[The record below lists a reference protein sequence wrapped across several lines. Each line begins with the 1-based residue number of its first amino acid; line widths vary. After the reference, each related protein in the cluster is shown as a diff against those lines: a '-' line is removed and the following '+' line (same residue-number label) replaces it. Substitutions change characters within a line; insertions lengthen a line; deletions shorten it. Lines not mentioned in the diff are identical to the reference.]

1 MKRVC
6 FFKSSFVIRALL
18 VSFSILPF
26 WNLLYSQS
34 EGFSLK
40 TEIYQL
46 KNGLTI
52 YLNEDSALPN
62 IFGAVVVKG
71 GSKRDPADATGIAH
85 YFEHIMFKGT
95 DKIGTLDYVKEK
107 IYLDSI
113 AELYDKLSSVTA
125 AEDKNMIQK
134 KINRLSIKSSEYAIP
149 NETEKILGEMGCAYL
164 NAGTSYDGIA
174 YFNVLPSSQ
183 LQKWMMVYSHR
194 FINPVYR
201 LFQSELEAVYEEYNM
216 YSDNRF
222 ATALEEYLSHFF
234 PDHPYGVPII
244 GYPKDLKYPS
254 MSKMHEYFETY
265 YVANNMAL
273 ILSGNFNIDEVK
285 PMIEKYFGQWRS
297 GKIPEAPDTWKI
309 EPFKGRVEVNKKL
322 TPVKFGLR
330 GYRSVPQN
338 HPDSPLLDVIGMLLT
353 NSAQT
358 GLMDQLV
365 IDNKLMAAQLIGDHR
380 ADAGGEY
387 ILYIPKL
394 IGQSLKKAENLIEE
408 KLNKLKSGEFDND
421 LLEAVKM
428 EIIMGH
434 KQNFE
439 DQFNRGY
446 MMIFSFMN
454 EKEWQDILDYPET
467 IKKVT
472 KKDIVTIAKKYF
484 GDNYLS
490 FHSGSGLPKK
500 PETIKPPFE
509 NIPAKNTEE
518 KSEFAKMIAE
528 TKVASSPPQFIEFG
542 PPGQKTKDVLID
554 NITDLAHLYWVNNSV
569 NDVFNLKINYGI
581 GTYKMPILEPAS
593 EYISLVAPF
602 IGGILTS
609 HFGWPS
615 IFFVAGFI
623 GIITTIGT
631 FIFIKDERKEVV
643 KSRFDY
649 LGSIL
654 YGIGLFCLL
663 YGFSLLPKTT
673 GIILTIL
680 GIIFLIAFT
689 KYQSRIDSP
698 VFNIKLFFENKVFRL
713 STLSALINY
722 SATFAI
728 AFMFSLYLQY
738 VRGLDPKEAGLVLI
752 VQSIIQSVTSLVSG
766 RLSDRISASLLATI
780 GMAIVA
786 LGLLLLVFI
795 TGTTSFYFLV
805 FILALLGLGF
815 GFFSSPNVNVIM
827 SSVEQKFYSMAS
839 ATTGTMRLTGQAFS
853 MGIAMMAISLVIGN
867 VKLSPDL
874 SLELLKSMK
883 ITFAICTLLCFAG
896 VYTSSVRLKP
906 IK

>member
-1 MKRVC
+1 MSVQKTTKSNFIVAVISLAGAMVPFMSSAINLALPVINEKLSLNARMSGWVVTSYMLATAILQIPCARLADMVGRKRLFGLGIALFSVFS
-6 FFKSSFVIRALL
+6 FFA
-18 VSFSILPF
+18 
-26 WNLLYSQS
+26 
-34 EGFSLK
+34 
-40 TEIYQL
+40 
-46 KNGLTI
+46 GLTTSGGWLI
-52 YLNEDSALPN
+52 VWRSMMGLGSAMM
-62 IFGAVVVKG
+62 FG
-71 GSKRDPADATGIAH
+71 TGTAIL
-85 YFEHIMFKGT
+85 I
-95 DKIGTLDYVKEK
+95 
-107 IYLDSI
+107 
-113 AELYDKLSSVTA
+113 SSVPAEKRGWVLGIQTSVVYMSLA
-125 AEDKNMIQK
+125 A
-134 KINRLSIKSSEYAIP
+134 
-149 NETEKILGEMGCAYL
+149 G
-164 NAGTSYDGIA
+164 
-174 YFNVLPSSQ
+174 
-183 LQKWMMVYSHR
+183 
-194 FINPVYR
+194 
-201 LFQSELEAVYEEYNM
+201 
-216 YSDNRF
+216 
-222 ATALEEYLSHFF
+222 
-234 PDHPYGVPII
+234 
-244 GYPKDLKYPS
+244 
-254 MSKMHEYFETY
+254 
-265 YVANNMAL
+265 
-273 ILSGNFNIDEVK
+273 
-285 PMIEKYFGQWRS
+285 
-297 GKIPEAPDTWKI
+297 
-309 EPFKGRVEVNKKL
+309 
-322 TPVKFGLR
+322 
-330 GYRSVPQN
+330 
-338 HPDSPLLDVIGMLLT
+338 
-353 NSAQT
+353 
-358 GLMDQLV
+358 
-365 IDNKLMAAQLIGDHR
+365 
-380 ADAGGEY
+380 
-387 ILYIPKL
+387 
-394 IGQSLKKAENLIEE
+394 
-408 KLNKLKSGEFDND
+408 
-421 LLEAVKM
+421 
-428 EIIMGH
+428 
-434 KQNFE
+434 
-439 DQFNRGY
+439 
-446 MMIFSFMN
+446 
-454 EKEWQDILDYPET
+454 
-467 IKKVT
+467 
-472 KKDIVTIAKKYF
+472 
-484 GDNYLS
+484 
-490 FHSGSGLPKK
+490 
-500 PETIKPPFE
+500 
-509 NIPAKNTEE
+509 
-518 KSEFAKMIAE
+518 
-528 TKVASSPPQFIEFG
+528 
-542 PPGQKTKDVLID
+542 
-554 NITDLAHLYWVNNSV
+554 
-569 NDVFNLKINYGI
+569 
-581 GTYKMPILEPAS
+581 
-593 EYISLVAPF
+593 PF

-609 HFGWPS
+609 HFGWSS

-631 FIFIKDERKEVV
+631 FIFIKDEWKEVV

>member
-1 MKRVC
+1 MGLGSAMM
-6 FFKSSFVIRALL
+6 FGTGTA
-18 VSFSILPF
+18 IL
-26 WNLLYSQS
+26 
-34 EGFSLK
+34 
-40 TEIYQL
+40 I
-46 KNGLTI
+46 
-52 YLNEDSALPN
+52 
-62 IFGAVVVKG
+62 
-71 GSKRDPADATGIAH
+71 
-85 YFEHIMFKGT
+85 
-95 DKIGTLDYVKEK
+95 
-107 IYLDSI
+107 
-113 AELYDKLSSVTA
+113 SSVPAEKRGWVLGIQTSVVYMSLA
-125 AEDKNMIQK
+125 A
-134 KINRLSIKSSEYAIP
+134 
-149 NETEKILGEMGCAYL
+149 G
-164 NAGTSYDGIA
+164 
-174 YFNVLPSSQ
+174 
-183 LQKWMMVYSHR
+183 
-194 FINPVYR
+194 
-201 LFQSELEAVYEEYNM
+201 
-216 YSDNRF
+216 
-222 ATALEEYLSHFF
+222 
-234 PDHPYGVPII
+234 
-244 GYPKDLKYPS
+244 
-254 MSKMHEYFETY
+254 
-265 YVANNMAL
+265 
-273 ILSGNFNIDEVK
+273 
-285 PMIEKYFGQWRS
+285 
-297 GKIPEAPDTWKI
+297 
-309 EPFKGRVEVNKKL
+309 
-322 TPVKFGLR
+322 
-330 GYRSVPQN
+330 
-338 HPDSPLLDVIGMLLT
+338 
-353 NSAQT
+353 
-358 GLMDQLV
+358 
-365 IDNKLMAAQLIGDHR
+365 
-380 ADAGGEY
+380 
-387 ILYIPKL
+387 
-394 IGQSLKKAENLIEE
+394 
-408 KLNKLKSGEFDND
+408 
-421 LLEAVKM
+421 
-428 EIIMGH
+428 
-434 KQNFE
+434 
-439 DQFNRGY
+439 
-446 MMIFSFMN
+446 
-454 EKEWQDILDYPET
+454 
-467 IKKVT
+467 
-472 KKDIVTIAKKYF
+472 
-484 GDNYLS
+484 
-490 FHSGSGLPKK
+490 
-500 PETIKPPFE
+500 
-509 NIPAKNTEE
+509 
-518 KSEFAKMIAE
+518 
-528 TKVASSPPQFIEFG
+528 
-542 PPGQKTKDVLID
+542 
-554 NITDLAHLYWVNNSV
+554 
-569 NDVFNLKINYGI
+569 
-581 GTYKMPILEPAS
+581 
-593 EYISLVAPF
+593 PF